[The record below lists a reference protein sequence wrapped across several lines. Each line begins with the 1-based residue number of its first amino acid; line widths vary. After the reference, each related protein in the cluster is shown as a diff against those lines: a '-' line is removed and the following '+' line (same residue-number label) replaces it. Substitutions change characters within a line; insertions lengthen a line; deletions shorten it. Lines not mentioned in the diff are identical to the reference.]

1 MNIIDIFLSMYFFV
15 NLFELLYQSYD
26 IQWELVD
33 KPFIIL
39 VYKEIEASTK
49 IPVFT

>member
-1 MNIIDIFLSMYFFV
+1 MYELPYISSYGLDSIIT
-15 NLFELLYQSYD
+15 
-26 IQWELVD
+26 
-33 KPFIIL
+33 L